1 MEEKQTKSGWKIA
14 AIVLAVLIVAALA
27 AVVGVFITSSA
38 SGGAGGG
45 KSDGKEAELEQ
56 VQPSDDE
63 IDVKS
68 TILVSADG
76 SSSSEDAGDAAEAG
90 DESSSANH
98 RYEVVGQRMTWAQA
112 DAYCKDQG
120 GYLATVGSQE
130 EYDQIIQL
138 ADQSGRKVLFL
149 GGQRGSDGNFQWTNG
164 EDFSYTAWMSGEPNN
179 DGGNENCLVMFLVD
193 GQWVWSDVPDDLSS
207 YYGES
212 TVGFVCEWDS

>member
-56 VQPSDDE
+56 VQPSDEE

-68 TILVSADG
+68 TILVTADG
-76 SSSSEDAGDAAEAG
+76 STSEDAGDTAEAG
-90 DESSSANH
+90 DESASAEH
-98 RYEVVGQRMTWAQA
+98 RYEVVAQRMTWAQA
-112 DAYCKDQG
+112 DAYCKAQG

-138 ADQSGRKVLFL
+138 ANQSGRKVLFL

-164 EDFSYTAWMSGEPNN
+164 EDFSYTA
-179 DGGNENCLVMFLVD
+179 
-193 GQWVWSDVPDDLSS
+193 
-207 YYGES
+207 
-212 TVGFVCEWDS
+212 

>member
-56 VQPSDDE
+56 VQPSDEE

-68 TILVSADG
+68 TILVTADG
-76 SSSSEDAGDAAEAG
+76 STSEDAGDTAEAG
-90 DESSSANH
+90 DESASAEH
-98 RYEVVGQRMTWAQA
+98 RYEVVAQRMTWAQA
-112 DAYCKDQG
+112 DAYCKAQG

>member
-1 MEEKQTKSGWKIA
+1 MEGKQTKRGWKIA
-14 AIVLAVLIVAALA
+14 AIVLAVLIVAAVA
-27 AVVGVFITSSA
+27 AVAGVFVTSSA
-38 SGGAGGG
+38 SGGAGGQE
-45 KSDGKEAELEQ
+45 SEEKEVELEQ

-68 TILVSADG
+68 TILVTADG
-76 SSSSEDAGDAAEAG
+76 STSEEVDDAAEAD
-90 DESSSANH
+90 DESASAEH

-112 DAYCKDQG
+112 DAYCKAQG
-120 GYLATVGSQE
+120 GYLATVESQE
-130 EYDQIIQL
+130 EYDQIVRL

-149 GGQRGSDGNFQWTNG
+149 GAQRGTDGNFQWTNG

-179 DGGNENCLVMFLVD
+179 DGGNENCLAMFLVD
-193 GQWVWSDVPDDLSS
+193 DQWVWSDVPNDLSS